1 MEFKELLMT
10 LLQGILV
17 AVVPVIT
24 AFVVAFINSKIK
36 QLAEKNG
43 NRKNG
48 RVSVLNIICCVVGC
62 YIHYRLMCMNS
73 KKADKFS
80 EANQKIALDKA
91 LESAKLML
99 TKETKTFIEKAY
111 GDIDKYLEMLIEESV
126 NVEKNTCD

>member
-36 QLAEKNG
+36 QLAEKMETE
-43 NRKNG
+43 KMAEYLYLI
-48 RVSVLNIICCVVGC
+48 SSAVLSAVTYTTQTYV
-62 YIHYRLMCMNS
+62 YEL

-99 TKETKTFIEKAY
+99 TKETKTFIEKVY

-126 NVEKNTCD
+126 NVQKNTCD